1 MYHHELMQEAAK
13 ASFWDSN
20 VTAAVIGAVIAW
32 TLTFIYS
39 RASLHRQRA
48 ELLLKMQRQ
57 LIRQFRDLMVMR
69 EFYEPVRHANNAV
82 NQMRIVIHGFCQEKI
97 SLSGADFILEYLKDP
112 ERVDKI
118 ADADSEY
125 QCLLSTYQQ
134 WTHSYQALGK
144 IGLVRDFD
152 FKTGKT
158 IKDYEGNDAVAL
170 HMHADYSK
178 ALIQTLDRA
187 VKLNMEA
194 ANVVNTAVDVHR
206 KKLWYYF
213 LRLPRTPSVRNVA
226 KGLDEA
232 EVSNLKAV
240 HILVESVVEAP
251 YAVLVGNARE
261 IAKSESR
268 HGVISAKVSLP
279 HTSGTPVPALAVRIS
294 FQDAARVSRLAE
306 VSHFYWIDAECSLLV
321 DAWFY
326 MPSIRLGAT
335 SVIVGTPR

>member
-1 MYHHELMQEAAK
+1 MHHHELTYESAK

-20 VTAAVIGAVIAW
+20 VVAALAGAIFAW
-32 TLTFIYS
+32 ALTFIYS

-48 ELLLKMQRQ
+48 ELLLTMQRQ

-82 NQMRIVIHGFCQEKI
+82 NQMRMVIHGFCREKI
-97 SLSGADFILEYLKDP
+97 SLSGADFILGYLKDP
-112 ERVDKI
+112 ARVDKI

-125 QCLLSTYQQ
+125 QCLLSTYEQ

-144 IGLVRDFD
+144 IGLVRDLD
-152 FKTGKT
+152 FKTGRT
-158 IKDYEGNDAVAL
+158 TKDYTGNDALAL

-194 ANVVNTAVDVHR
+194 ADVVNAAVDVHR
-206 KKLWYYF
+206 KKLWFYF

-232 EVSNLKAV
+232 EVGGLKAV
-240 HILVESVVEAP
+240 RILVESEVETP

-268 HGVISAKVSLP
+268 CGVTGVKVSLP
-279 HTSGTPVPALAVRIS
+279 HAGALPVPALAVRIS
-294 FQDAARVSRLAE
+294 FQDAARISRLAE
-306 VSHFYWIDAECSLLV
+306 VTHFYWVDAESVLLV

-326 MPSIRLGAT
+326 MPSTQLGAT
-335 SVIVGTPR
+335 SVLVGTSR

>member
-1 MYHHELMQEAAK
+1 MYESAK

-20 VTAAVIGAVIAW
+20 VKAAVIGAVVAW
-32 TLTFIYS
+32 AITFIYN

-48 ELLLKMQRQ
+48 EMLLKMQRQ

-82 NQMRIVIHGFCQEKI
+82 NQMRMVIHGFCQEKI

-112 ERVDKI
+112 GRVDKI

-134 WTHSYQALGK
+134 WTQSYLALGK

-152 FKTGKT
+152 FKTGRT

-194 ANVVNTAVDVHR
+194 ADVVNTAVDVHR

-226 KGLDEA
+226 QGLDEA
-232 EVSNLKAV
+232 EVSRLKAV
-240 HILVESVVEAP
+240 RILVESGVETP

-261 IAKSESR
+261 VAKSESKYD
-268 HGVISAKVSLP
+268 VIGAKVSLP
-279 HTSGTPVPALAVRIS
+279 HTDGLPVPAVAVRIS
-294 FQDAARVSRLAE
+294 FQDAARISRLAE
-306 VSHFYWIDAECSLLV
+306 VSHFYWIDAESALLV

-326 MPSIRLGAT
+326 MPSVRLDAT
-335 SVIVGTPR
+335 SALIGISR